1 MEEYIASLAQ
11 IRRMASHKA
20 NNAKITMRRIKT
32 IEQELQEIDETIAY
46 LDSRITQVLNRKDAL
61 ETEYMKLLEKAEMII
76 SEEVVPDE

>member
-1 MEEYIASLAQ
+1 MEDYITSLAQ
-11 IRRMASHKA
+11 IRRMASYKA

-32 IEQELQEIDETIAY
+32 IKQELEEIDETIAY

-61 ETEYMKLLEKAEMII
+61 ETEYMQLLEKAEIII

>member
-1 MEEYIASLAQ
+1 MEDYIASLAQ
-11 IRRMASHKA
+11 IRRMASYKA

-32 IEQELQEIDETIAY
+32 IEQELEEIDETIAY

-61 ETEYMKLLEKAEMII
+61 ETEYMQLLEKAEMII